1 MGKWKDLK
9 PVDWGDLPQKLRN
22 SIKPQMDS
30 LEAAMTATNTP
41 TPELV
46 ERLRKEIPYDADGFR
61 ELRDLADEAAAAI
74 ANLTAERDD
83 YKLKYNHECN
93 RHDLTQKRVQQL
105 DADRVAIVEANKL
118 LSERV
123 AVLETALEPLK
134 QVADAVFSKR
144 IDGVAV
150 NENCSDDIE
159 LFVYA
164 DTIIT
169 FGDLRRALAV
179 REEK

>member
-1 MGKWKDLK
+1 
-9 PVDWGDLPQKLRN
+9 
-22 SIKPQMDS
+22 
-30 LEAAMTATNTP
+30 MTATNTP

-46 ERLRKEIPYDADGFR
+46 ERLRKEIPYNADGFR

-123 AVLETALEPLK
+123 AALENALEPFKTESQKWPDDVQDSL
-134 QVADAVFSKR
+134 QIAC
-144 IDGVAV
+144 
-150 NENCSDDIE
+150 CSD
-159 LFVYA
+159 
-164 DTIIT
+164 IT
-169 FGDLRRALAV
+169 VGDLRRALAV
-179 REEK
+179 REAK